1 MVSMVGTPQ
10 HTLSWGDVG
19 THPRFLL
26 KLLTPER
33 FVYGIIPNI
42 GFPLTLFLERSRG
55 WGGGGGFSW
64 YLIFSLRIL
73 VIILEVRLS

>member
-1 MVSMVGTPQ
+1 MVGTPQ
-10 HTLSWGDVG
+10 HTLSWSDGG
-19 THPRFLL
+19 THPRFLF

-42 GFPLTLFLERSRG
+42 GFPLTLFLEGSRG
-55 WGGGGGFSW
+55 GWWGAGFSW